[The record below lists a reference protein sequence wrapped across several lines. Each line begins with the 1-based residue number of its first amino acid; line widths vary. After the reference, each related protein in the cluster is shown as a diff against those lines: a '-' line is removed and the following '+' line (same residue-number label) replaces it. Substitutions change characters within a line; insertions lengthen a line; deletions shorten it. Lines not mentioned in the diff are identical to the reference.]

1 MPEPML
7 PFTFSPFSTWN
18 ILVLLCFVLF
28 INKHILHIGTLH
40 LKEDIRPDTAAD
52 IVLGDTVVHIGAVGM
67 VDDLPRGGV
76 LLGEGDIIVHHHDD
90 VVIRHTVGV
99 HDLVGVTHIRLVAVV
114 EPAIAASHQ
123 HHPQVS
129 ILGEEGTY

>member
-1 MPEPML
+1 MPDPML

-28 INKHILHIGTLH
+28 INKHILHKGTLH

-76 LLGEGDIIVHHHDD
+76 LLGKGDVIVHHHND

-114 EPAIAASHQ
+114 EPSIAASNQ

-129 ILGEEGTY
+129 ILREEGT

>member
-1 MPEPML
+1 MCIEE
-7 PFTFSPFSTWN
+7 
-18 ILVLLCFVLF
+18 I
-28 INKHILHIGTLH
+28 LH

-52 IVLGDTVVHIGAVGM
+52 IVLGDTVVHIRAVGM

-76 LLGEGDIIVHHHDD
+76 LLGEGDVIVHHHDD
-90 VVIRHTVGV
+90 VVIRHPVGV
-99 HDLVGVTHIRLVAVV
+99 HDLVGVAHIRLVAVV
-114 EPAIAASHQ
+114 EPSIAASHQ